1 MVQSGELMHE
11 KELKMTKAIK
21 IKGKKK
27 LIISI
32 LIFPI
37 VLVIGYFVFTLF
49 MYQQLVNKGSVLA
62 DNQCLKVNPLII
74 ERKNSYIRQMEA
86 AKANNPDEFFKEMD
100 NYYTISKRFVIA
112 QKTWLDAQKQYMDR
126 WDFQYFI
133 PDYMKESA
141 KTQFISRDADRQST
155 QYLIDSYEIY
165 QINQS
170 IAQDLGNKAM
180 EQIKI
185 RNVAEKKY
193 DETFDAPRKLD
204 WRTRFIKVPASK
216 CPDENFDIPNV
227 DDFLFPKSTP
237 KNINS
242 PLS

>member
-1 MVQSGELMHE
+1 LVQSEELTHARDS
-11 KELKMTKAIK
+11 KMTKTIK
-21 IKGKKK
+21 IKSKKK

-32 LIFPI
+32 LVFPI
-37 VLVIGYFVFTLF
+37 ILIFGYFAFTLF
-49 MYQQLVNKGSVLA
+49 MYQYLVNRGSVLA

-74 ERKNSYIRQMEA
+74 ERKNSYIREIEA
-86 AKANNPDEFFKEMD
+86 AKANNSDEYFKEMD
-100 NYYTISKRFVIA
+100 NYYAISRKFVTA
-112 QKTWLDAQKQYMDR
+112 QTAWLDAQKAYMDR

-133 PDYMKESA
+133 PEYMKEA
-141 KTQFISRDADRQST
+141 ARTQFVARDADRKST

-165 QINQS
+165 QLNEA

-185 RNVAEKKY
+185 RNDAEKKY
-193 DETFDAPRKLD
+193 DEIFDAPRKLD

-227 DDFLFPKSTP
+227 DDFLYPNTAP
-237 KNINS
+237 KNTNS